1 MDTASTDYKKL
12 ISELLKKQM
21 VILGPD
27 ITFAKARNV
36 VGITVDINGEVQS
49 LTGDPKT
56 IFNELT
62 NQFVEL
68 SSLIV
73 KKTMDSILEA
83 KESASEVVKE
93 EKSEE
98 QSLQSATPTQEE
110 AQKPA
115 VQVPEPQASPV
126 VSETL
131 PQPTEKPSEPSVP
144 SPTPATTE
152 PQVSAEPSPQA
163 VPSPDQKIDPLV
175 QTVTI
180 PEQSMQKAKSELK
193 SFSEEELSKLNSA
206 IEEMYNQPQNT
217 TPQAA
222 KPAPSTPVI

>member
-1 MDTASTDYKKL
+1 MDTASADYKKL

-93 EKSEE
+93 EKPEE

-126 VSETL
+126 VSAP
-131 PQPTEKPSEPSVP
+131 PQETEKPSESSVP
-144 SPTPATTE
+144 SPTPATHE

-175 QTVTI
+175 QTVTM

-222 KPAPSTPVI
+222 KPAPSTSAI